1 MDNGHAV
8 SLRLAWWNTSL
19 APLAKFRA
27 KKSEKEFAMTI
38 IKSLLHE
45 YEVDCQWKP
54 SSTGYPCL
62 IAWGDSQRYCQDK
75 EALERALAELVNDPV
90 IGEKL
95 LITMNEQPLPP
106 PLKETKGS

>member
-45 YEVDCQWKP
+45 YEVDCLALGEVTGDFLHGF
-54 SSTGYPCL
+54 STQTDVTDYSTVDCTT
-62 IAWGDSQRYCQDK
+62 S
-75 EALERALAELVNDPV
+75 
-90 IGEKL
+90 IGR
-95 LITMNEQPLPP
+95 
-106 PLKETKGS
+106 GA